1 MSNFTRKYF
10 RWNRRFRWCEWRRW
24 IDCNTGSVLAGETS
38 QAFTPTV
45 TGDYAVIVTENTCT
59 DTSECFNVDFTVLED
74 LSMSE
79 FNVYPNPVSDVL
91 TMDFNS
97 AVNGE
102 IKIYDVTMKL
112 IDAIQVSET
121 SSVEYTMNVP
131 SGVYRI
137 QFISDDTRTI
147 RRVVKK

>member
-1 MSNFTRKYF
+1 
-10 RWNRRFRWCEWRRW
+10 
-24 IDCNTGSVLAGETS
+24 
-38 QAFTPTV
+38 
-45 TGDYAVIVTENTCT
+45 
-59 DTSECFNVDFTVLED
+59 
-74 LSMSE
+74 
-79 FNVYPNPVSDVL
+79 
-91 TMDFNS
+91 MDFNS

-137 QFISDDTRTI
+137 EFISDDTRTI